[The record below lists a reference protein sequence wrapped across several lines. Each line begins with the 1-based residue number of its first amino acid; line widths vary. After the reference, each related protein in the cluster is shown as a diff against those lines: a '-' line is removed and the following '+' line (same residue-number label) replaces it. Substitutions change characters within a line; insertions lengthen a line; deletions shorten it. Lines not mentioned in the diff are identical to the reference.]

1 MERTV
6 RRTQNI
12 SEAQRQDQ
20 FQAGELEICSVPT
33 QIKNGQDL
41 HEEEN
46 QNDVTGGKL
55 WEETQREVSGGNL
68 FQLKCKIPNGN
79 DKRFLKGGLHLSI
92 LPSLPLPHSHPW
104 AHSGPTPDGP
114 EVQGEWGQQR
124 RPDWLKKPRG
134 AMEGSRSLPMVH
146 CSAVTSAGHV
156 RKYTSGGRARS
167 LQRRMKRQ
175 FFQLG

>member
-33 QIKNGQDL
+33 EIKNGQDL

-55 WEETQREVSGGNL
+55 
-68 FQLKCKIPNGN
+68 
-79 DKRFLKGGLHLSI
+79 
-92 LPSLPLPHSHPW
+92 
-104 AHSGPTPDGP
+104 
-114 EVQGEWGQQR
+114 
-124 RPDWLKKPRG
+124 
-134 AMEGSRSLPMVH
+134 
-146 CSAVTSAGHV
+146 
-156 RKYTSGGRARS
+156 
-167 LQRRMKRQ
+167 
-175 FFQLG
+175 